1 MKKITILLSVMII
14 RLASFSQE
22 QLEFDKYPNID
33 SLKIVLHNTLT
44 EFKSNKDMSF
54 SNSNIAVNDSLTY
67 SHYNST
73 TGATVINSTLESEE
87 YIKTT
92 LDPNLSNFISHPDYK
107 FEILET
113 SDSFINKFDKCII
126 VVMIDSNKYEK
137 QLIVQFNFH
146 HSNKLQHIDIT
157 G

>member
-1 MKKITILLSVMII
+1 MLIS
-14 RLASFSQE
+14 LALHSQA
-22 QLEFDKYPNID
+22 QLEFDRYPNID
-33 SLKIVLHNTLT
+33 SLKIVLRNTLT
-44 EFKSNKDMSF
+44 EFKNNKDISF
-54 SNSNIAVNDSLTY
+54 SNSNMAVNDSLTY

-73 TGATVINSTLESEE
+73 TGATVKYSTLDSEE
-87 YIKTT
+87 YIKTI

-113 SDSFINKFDKCII
+113 SDSFINKYDKWII
-126 VVMIDSNKYEK
+126 VVMIDSDKYEK

-146 HSNKLQHIDIT
+146 NSNKLQHIDIT